1 MPASPVPSSQPDG
14 GRSVVGNRGGD
25 DLLDGR
31 GRLVDDGVESVVDVG
46 GVVDGADRTVGLN
59 QRVLALDDISVALL
73 GLRLD
78 VSGMRVLDAV
88 VERVFRVRSNT
99 YNRLGN
105 DVLQHRSMDGHR
117 GVDQGVGSI
126 VAVFNRRRT
135 DGDGEQSNGNE
146 ALQWKKT
153 KEEAF

>member
-1 MPASPVPSSQPDG
+1 M
-14 GRSVVGNRGGD
+14 
-25 DLLDGR
+25 
-31 GRLVDDGVESVVDVG
+31 
-46 GVVDGADRTVGLN
+46 
-59 QRVLALDDISVALL
+59 
-73 GLRLD
+73 
-78 VSGMRVLDAV
+78 
-88 VERVFRVRSNT
+88 RSNT

-146 ALQWKKT
+146 ALQWKDKGGSVLASQQLHGT
-153 KEEAF
+153 LFVFCTSCS